1 MRFCLSNF
9 KDFKNILITA
19 ELVLTEIKFEA
30 DNDGLRFKGFG
41 GGNASFFSVDFKKE
55 YFDEFSIGA
64 PETIIVDS
72 SEINKIM
79 KRVKNDDDVYVSID
93 DYSMNFTVNEKKKF
107 KINAIDM
114 EYNSQD
120 IPPMEYPIS
129 TMVDFVDFKDS
140 INDSKLYSNTFA
152 IESTRGSLVI
162 SANGV
167 LGEYSSE
174 LLVGDALKNGQRSS
188 FNSDLINS
196 FFKLGN
202 LSDMI
207 HVSMG
212 MDYPIL
218 LEVSDEF
225 EEAVVKLLV
234 APRIEE

>member
-19 ELVLTEIKFEA
+19 ELVLTEIRFEA
-30 DNDGLRFKGFG
+30 DKDGIRFRGFG

-55 YFDEFSIGA
+55 YFDEYSIDE

-79 KRVKNDDDVYVSID
+79 KRIKNDDDVCVVID
-93 DYSMNFTVNEKKKF
+93 EYSMNFTVNDTKKF
-107 KINAIDM
+107 KINAIDVD
-114 EYNSQD
+114 YNSRD
-120 IPPMEYPIS
+120 IPQMEYPIS
-129 TMVDFVDFKDS
+129 TVVDFGDFKDS

-162 SANGV
+162 SANGM

-174 LLVGDALKNGQRSS
+174 LLVGDALRDGQRSS

-202 LSDMI
+202 LSDRV
-207 HVSMG
+207 HVFMG
-212 MDYPIL
+212 MDFPIL
-218 LEVSDEF
+218 LEVTDEL
-225 EEAVVKLLV
+225 EDVVVKLLV